1 MWLPDRFHIAAVL
14 PLPAA
19 DLCVSMRGELASTNG
34 LFQFCTLRCSS
45 RPWILLPR
53 RRVHANAL
61 PVSAQSLP
69 ISSERLKLSPSCL
82 FLSPSWQVLVAAFA
96 VSGYSSTYYRAGS
109 KPFNPVL
116 GETYECIR
124 EDKGF
129 CFFSEQVSLRWEAY
143 AMFNARIWTN
153 DGGLITIFNFDFK
166 NSWLDGS
173 GLLTQTQC

>member
-1 MWLPDRFHIAAVL
+1 MWPPDGFHIAAVL

-19 DLCVSMRGELASTNG
+19 DLCVSMRGCLASTDG
-34 LFQFCTLRCSS
+34 LFQFRTLRCSS

-61 PVSAQSLP
+61 PVFAQSLP
-69 ISSERLKLSPSCL
+69 ISSERLKLSPLL
-82 FLSPSWQVLVAAFA
+82 FVFVPFWTPWQVLVAAFA

-129 CFFSEQVSLRWEAY
+129 CFFSEQVSQRWEAC
-143 AMFNARIWTN
+143 AMFNAQIWTN
-153 DGGLITIFNFDFK
+153 DRGLICDF
-166 NSWLDGS
+166 
-173 GLLTQTQC
+173 